1 MFWNNTTQLDNLEH
15 RLNKFERE
23 LNEIHNIHREFR
35 YRMINQVEALDKR
48 ITELEESITPSAEDQ
63 IRQLVVDRLAIDKK
77 LEELQQSVKLTPR
90 DWGKLAFNTSSKSTT
105 ESNYTRR
112 DRDDA
117 SDDATTATYMAT
129 MTALVSEDTPSR
141 SSSSCDSSSSSSSY
155 DSGSSY
161 SSYDSSSSCDSGSS
175 SCD

>member
-1 MFWNNTTQLDNLEH
+1 MWGNDSKRIDKLEN

-23 LNEIHNIHREFR
+23 LTEIHDKHREFR
-35 YRMINQVEALDKR
+35 YRIVAQVEALEDAVK
-48 ITELEESITPSAEDQ
+48 ELEEALTPSAEDQ

-77 LEELQQSVKLTPR
+77 LAELQKSVKLTPR
-90 DWGKLAFNTSSKSTT
+90 DWEKLAFNTSSKSTT
-105 ESNYTRR
+105 ESNSTRR

-141 SSSSCDSSSSSSSY
+141 SSSSGDSSSSSSSY

-161 SSYDSSSSCDSGSS
+161 SSCDSSSSSCD
-175 SCD
+175 